1 MKYLLLI
8 YNDPE
13 LLEAMPKTEFDQRL
27 EHCYEHARGLM
38 ASGQLLGSER
48 LGHPDSAAT
57 LRVRGSTST
66 VTDGPF
72 AETKEYLAG
81 FNVIEAR
88 DLNDAIRIAGD
99 FPWAR
104 FGSIEIRPIAQSLP
118 D

>member
-13 LLEAMPKTEFDQRL
+13 LMEALPKAEFDQRL
-27 EHCYEHARGLM
+27 AHCYEHARSLL

-48 LGHPDSAAT
+48 LEPPDSAAT
-57 LRVRGSTST
+57 LRVRGSAST

-81 FNVIEAR
+81 FNVVEAR
-88 DLNDAIRIAGD
+88 DLNDAIRMAGD